1 MNDKKEIPESVREY
15 FAAIGKKNGDKL
27 FKERGSEYF
36 SRISAMRKNP
46 FGKPRKIVP
55 ESI

>member
-1 MNDKKEIPESVREY
+1 MDDKKEVPESVREY

-36 SRISAMRKNP
+36 SRIAAMRKNP
-46 FGKPRKIVP
+46 FGKPRKVV
-55 ESI
+55 EEV